1 MKSIFEDAQTR
12 LNEVFSHVELT
23 DEVREKLQHP
33 KLSVSVSIPIR
44 MDDGSLKVFTGYRV
58 HFDDT
63 RGPTKGGIRFH
74 PGVSL
79 DEMRSLSFWMTMK
92 CAIMDLPFGGAKGGI
107 IVNPKNLSNL
117 ELERLSRG
125 YIREIADFIGPKRD
139 IPAPDVY
146 TNATIMGW
154 MADEFS
160 KIKREQLPGVITG
173 KPVYLN
179 GSKGRVTATGRG
191 AQYVLQQWAKRNT
204 IDPSKTTLA
213 VLGFGNAGYHF
224 ASLAH
229 MARFTIVAIADSR
242 GAIYSNEGLDPEK
255 VMAHKQEHQDIRTM
269 IYCDGSVCDMEAY
282 QKITTDELLKLDVDT
297 LVLAALENQVNKD
310 NADTIKARQIL
321 EIANGPITSEADAI
335 LKKKGITVLP
345 DVMVNAGGVTV
356 SYFEWV
362 QNRAGLY
369 WEEQEVNDR
378 LEKKIIREANTIF
391 DLAEEKKISLR
402 TAAYLLG
409 VKRIAGAITEKGT
422 QEYFQLM
429 QKP

>member
-12 LNEVFSHVELT
+12 LNEVFFHVELT

-191 AQYVLQQWAKRNT
+191 ALYVLQQWAKRNT

-229 MARFTIVAIADSR
+229 RAGFTIVAIADSR
-242 GAIYSNEGLDPEK
+242 GAIYSKEGLDPEK

-282 QKITTDELLKLDVDT
+282 QKITTEKELPCCP
-297 LVLAALENQVNKD
+297 
-310 NADTIKARQIL
+310 TI
-321 EIANGPITSEADAI
+321 
-335 LKKKGITVLP
+335 
-345 DVMVNAGGVTV
+345 
-356 SYFEWV
+356 W
-362 QNRAGLY
+362 
-369 WEEQEVNDR
+369 
-378 LEKKIIREANTIF
+378 
-391 DLAEEKKISLR
+391 
-402 TAAYLLG
+402 
-409 VKRIAGAITEKGT
+409 
-422 QEYFQLM
+422 
-429 QKP
+429 